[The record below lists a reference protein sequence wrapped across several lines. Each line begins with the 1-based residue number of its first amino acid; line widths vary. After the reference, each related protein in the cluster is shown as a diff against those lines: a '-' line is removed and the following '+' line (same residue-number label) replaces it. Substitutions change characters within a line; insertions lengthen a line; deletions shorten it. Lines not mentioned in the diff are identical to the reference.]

1 MTNTTTDGAE
11 IISAYGNAD
20 IIRVDGDIKFEL
32 IDNTEVITST
42 TVTESIG
49 FTSSEPLIVNKIF
62 YELNNTATTGTPKS
76 SITYNRI
83 VTSESGKLVH
93 ADKDSEPHHDLVI
106 GMAINSGLVLDI
118 INILVTG
125 AITDLTWDWT
135 PDRPLYLGNDG
146 LMTEVKPT
154 EGFILQVAH
163 TISATEIW
171 IDIRTVHQIDPKTI
185 SSITVSADTDN
196 QLTTGDD
203 ELLFVPSS
211 DKQSYVGVSPYL
223 IYLLATS

>member
-1 MTNTTTDGAE
+1 
-11 IISAYGNAD
+11 
-20 IIRVDGDIKFEL
+20 
-32 IDNTEVITST
+32 
-42 TVTESIG
+42 
-49 FTSSEPLIVNKIF
+49 
-62 YELNNTATTGTPKS
+62 
-76 SITYNRI
+76 
-83 VTSESGKLVH
+83 
-93 ADKDSEPHHDLVI
+93 
-106 GMAINSGLVLDI
+106 MAINSGLVLDI